1 VRSLQ
6 LASIST
12 AGAQAVN
19 LQLELPPEVL
29 EAIAQRSAEIVLEL
43 RGAGEARELL
53 TVPEAAEY
61 LRCDR
66 QRIYQLRSD
75 GRLPR
80 TSEGGRAL
88 VRRADLDGLVVD
100 EASLSPALARRRLRS
115 A

>member
-1 VRSLQ
+1 VNVQ
-6 LASIST
+6 LA
-12 AGAQAVN
+12 
-19 LQLELPPEVL
+19 LPPEVL
-29 EAIAQRSAEIVLEL
+29 EAIARRAAELVLEH
-43 RGAGEARELL
+43 RGGAGDVPELL
-53 TVPEAAEY
+53 TVPEAAAY

-88 VRRADLDGLVVD
+88 VRRVDLDGLVVD